1 MQPGEGAFDDPPVA
15 AKTGAVRGL
24 AAGDL
29 GLDPEMTQRA
39 AVLVVVVSTV
49 GTDALGP
56 LPRSADLT
64 APRRDRLDKRDQL
77 GDVVAVAARDRPS
90 ER

>member
-1 MQPGEGAFDDPPVA
+1 
-15 AKTGAVRGL
+15 
-24 AAGDL
+24 
-29 GLDPEMTQRA
+29 
-39 AVLVVVVSTV
+39 VVVSTV

-64 APRRDRLDKRDQL
+64 AHRRDRLDKRDQL